1 MNNVDC
7 YWDISY
13 MIGGIACALF
23 SNYLID
29 KPQNPTILEWIIGSI
44 CLLGAIFCLG
54 MLAHHVAHD
63 TY

>member
-1 MNNVDC
+1 
-7 YWDISY
+7 